1 MFSVETTNLSEEVQG
16 GSFSCVI
23 FPHTLVESH
32 IGKVSNVPGK
42 CRSIC
47 DVNFYQPEVCLEGLK
62 LGDDLVCQG
71 AVETPAAKGLSSRIL
86 MRIWEIWQYQ
96 TAEISEKLPK
106 GGG

>member
-1 MFSVETTNLSEEVQG
+1 MFSVETTNLPEEVQG

-42 CRSIC
+42 CVSIC
-47 DVNFYQPEVCLEGLK
+47 DVKLDQPQVILEGLK
-62 LGDDLVCQG
+62 LGNDLVCQG

-86 MRIWEIWQYQ
+86 MTIWETWQYQ
-96 TAEISEKLPK
+96 NR
-106 GGG
+106 